1 MCTVWLYKKDNES
14 VTIRE
19 VPVGYNFNRDPSFES
34 QLDING
40 KYGIL
45 AEFEPISICVNVKH
59 VNAYM
64 L

>member
-14 VTIRE
+14 VTISE
-19 VPVGYNFNRDPSFES
+19 VPIGYNFNRDPSFES
-34 QLDING
+34 QLDISG

-45 AEFEPISICVNVKH
+45 VEFETISICVNVKY
-59 VNAYM
+59 VNAHM